1 MKENCSE
8 TCQIPKLFVFDLDDT
23 VWGPELDFYMKKPVG
38 YLKDIQEILIELH
51 KGESFKNS
59 KLAVASSSGVPKRGQ
74 KKLKEMNLS
83 DDLVLEDVFSF
94 IEIYRRD
101 KDRHFHALN
110 KKTGIDYCDMIFY
123 DNQMNNHEIVKKLGV
138 TCVFTPDGLDK
149 KLFQKSL
156 GNFPSKDGKIIV

>member
-83 DDLVLEDVFSF
+83 DYLVLEDVFSF
-94 IEIYRRD
+94 IEIYRVRT
-101 KDRHFHALN
+101 LN
-110 KKTGIDYCDMIFY
+110 
-123 DNQMNNHEIVKKLGV
+123 
-138 TCVFTPDGLDK
+138 
-149 KLFQKSL
+149 S
-156 GNFPSKDGKIIV
+156 